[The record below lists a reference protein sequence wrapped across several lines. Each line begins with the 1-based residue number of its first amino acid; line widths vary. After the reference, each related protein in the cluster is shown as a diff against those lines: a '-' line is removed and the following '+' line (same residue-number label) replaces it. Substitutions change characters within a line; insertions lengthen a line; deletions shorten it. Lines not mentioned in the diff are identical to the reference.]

1 MTILEYY
8 PKAENPGAFSGLS
21 GLKNIKYKNKNIKKT
36 LTSTSVYTLHK
47 PKRLNVKLLKVEVL
61 IDKVYL
67 IDMKALKGSNN
78 GFTFIFTCIDV
89 FS

>member
-21 GLKNIKYKNKNIKKT
+21 GLKNIKYKNKNIKK
-36 LTSTSVYTLHK
+36 SVYTLHK